1 MQNSQVP
8 TSHRAKVAEDI
19 ICAASYITMLPAIAA
34 LILPRTA
41 RNTRVRFHA
50 CQSVLLNWMLIAV
63 GFFFHL
69 GAGID
74 QLLDTGS
81 GVRFEWAFRIL
92 CMAFWS
98 LATLSLAR
106 GGEFRI
112 PFVAS
117 LAQKQA
123 NGWLFRRFSKV
134 PVDLPV
140 AHNASL
146 KQAMQLSS

>member
-1 MQNSQVP
+1 MQNSPVP
-8 TSHRAKVAEDI
+8 TSHRAKVTEDI
-19 ICAASYITMLPAIAA
+19 LCAASYITMLPAIAA
-34 LILPRTA
+34 LVLPRTA

-50 CQSVLLNWMLIAV
+50 CQSVLLNWMLIVV
-63 GFFFHL
+63 GFFLHL
-69 GAGID
+69 RAGMD
-74 QLLDTGS
+74 QLFDVGS
-81 GVRFEWAFRIL
+81 GARFEWASRII
-92 CMAFWS
+92 CMTIWS
-98 LATLSLAR
+98 ITTLSLAR

-112 PFVAS
+112 PFVSS

-140 AHNASL
+140 AHSAGL